1 VNAELVERVIHGGA
15 ASIVVESES
24 AEVLR
29 ESVSVIFYDSTATV
43 SWEVIIISEGRST
56 VTIDGG
62 DAPLMCLER
71 I

>member
-1 VNAELVERVIHGGA
+1 MNEEPVERVSHGGA
-15 ASIVVESES
+15 ASVVVESES